1 MPAGVALAQSATTQL
16 DEVVVT
22 AQKREQSFGDVGISG
37 TAYTGEA
44 LAKAGVAQLTDLALL
59 TPNVQIKYVMANSI
73 PNVTIRGIGLND
85 YAANNNPAA
94 GIYIDDV
101 YLVSP
106 AMLTFGMFDLER
118 VEVLKGPQGTLF
130 GRNTTAG
137 TINFISK
144 KPGDELDGYLTLDVG
159 NYERILAEGAIGG
172 PITDTL
178 SGRIA
183 IQTIQQGEGFQTNR
197 LNGQKIG
204 EVDRTSARGELAV
217 EAERRRER
225 AAEPLRRH
233 GQVRRLADQDRQPVH
248 GRG

>member
-1 MPAGVALAQSATTQL
+1 MNARNPLLSAAILAALQVPAAALAQSATTQL
-16 DEVVVT
+16 DEIVVT
-22 AQKREQSFGDVGISG
+22 AQKREQRFGDVGISG

-44 LAKAGVAQLTDLALL
+44 LAEAGVAQLTDLALL

-144 KPGDELDGYLTLDVG
+144 KPT
-159 NYERILAEGAIGG
+159 RRA
-172 PITDTL
+172 
-178 SGRIA
+178 GRLPHA
-183 IQTIQQGEGFQTNR
+183 
-197 LNGQKIG
+197 
-204 EVDRTSARGELAV
+204 
-217 EAERRRER
+217 RRRQLR
-225 AAEPLRRH
+225 ADPGRGRHRRPDH
-233 GQVRRLADQDRQPVH
+233 GHAVRRASRSRRSSRARASRPTA
-248 GRG
+248 